1 MAVIAVGATVTLHM
15 RGNVICA
22 LCPHPT
28 SVISCMTDVGWGH
41 KAQMT
46 LPLMWRESL
55 PWTLRVVLN
64 SHYSIHAMY
73 SYILYESKMHFMC
86 RFVRN
91 QVTISNSLHI
101 TRRQSDLMEFFDSK
115 DNWAARNVKVGEI
128 NFDIMLRFKSS
139 A

>member
-1 MAVIAVGATVTLHM
+1 
-15 RGNVICA
+15 
-22 LCPHPT
+22 
-28 SVISCMTDVGWGH
+28 
-41 KAQMT
+41 
-46 LPLMWRESL
+46 
-55 PWTLRVVLN
+55 
-64 SHYSIHAMY
+64 MY